1 MTKVSRVRFRAYWTL
16 LPAYRQFPEKHHP
29 LAEQHQQKVQCSV
42 GYGLVLDERVDVGRS
57 RDTQLPI
64 DSLPTVQ
71 DSAMGYPSR
80 RYLLHNLLRV
90 CPDVHFKQL
99 RLTAGYLL
107 AKILLAVLF
116 LMLGIISLKTLATQ

>member
-1 MTKVSRVRFRAYWTL
+1 MKVSRFRFRAYWTL
-16 LPAYRQFPEKHHP
+16 LLAYRQFTEKHYP
-29 LAEQHQQKVQCSV
+29 LAEQHQPKVQCSV
-42 GYGLVLDERVDVGRS
+42 GYGLVLDERMDVGRS

-64 DSLPTVQ
+64 DSLPALQ

-80 RYLLHNLLRV
+80 RHLLHNLLSV
-90 CPDVHFKQL
+90 CPYVHFKQL